1 MARFNRRRTMKRR
14 NGRPC
19 RGMALIIVR
28 RANNGTR
35 KNSKNSK
42 NSKKTKKAGR
52 K

>member
-1 MARFNRRRTMKRR
+1 MRRRGTMKRR

-42 NSKKTKKAGR
+42 NSKQTKKAGR

>member
-1 MARFNRRRTMKRR
+1 MKRR